1 MDTTVHNPA
10 AAFANVRQGSFEVK
24 PEEIEYFEKIGEG
37 AMAVIYRAKMRN
49 LTCAAKKLK
58 NSTRTDSQVLRPH
71 TRDYNLNPLNTV
83 STLLHITAPTLQSL
97 MGTGVQRS
105 RHGA

>member
-24 PEEIEYFEKIGEG
+24 PEEIEYFEKVGEG

-58 NSTRTDSQVLRPH
+58 SSTRTDSQVSEIHGTMMASCYL
-71 TRDYNLNPLNTV
+71 TRC
-83 STLLHITAPTLQSL
+83 I
-97 MGTGVQRS
+97 
-105 RHGA
+105 